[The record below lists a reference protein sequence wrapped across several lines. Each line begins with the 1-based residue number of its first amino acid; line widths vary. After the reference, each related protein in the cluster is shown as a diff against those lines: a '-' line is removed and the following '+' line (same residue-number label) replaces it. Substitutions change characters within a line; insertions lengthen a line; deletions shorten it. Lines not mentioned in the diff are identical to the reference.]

1 MSAPPTDPP
10 ATNAPGAD
18 ARAAYTPA
26 ADRPAASASTTRA
39 ELGKLVILMVTAFVD
54 MVGVLMVIPL
64 LPFYVKT
71 LGANGIDLV
80 HYHLGV
86 GQITALLVSAFTV
99 AQLLSAPLWG
109 RFSDRYGRRPALVI
123 ALTASAIAYVIFGFA
138 GSLLLL
144 FLSRL
149 VQGAGGGTTGVIQAY
164 VADATRPE
172 DRAKSL
178 GWLSAATNAGV
189 ALGPV
194 LGSESLRIG
203 PKAPGLIAA
212 ALCTV
217 NIVFAWTYLKEAR
230 EPGTGT
236 GSQRADAPRGSTE
249 AVMRVVTHPA
259 ESASRLIWIYAVA
272 IGAFQGVNSILAL
285 FLATRYHVTAT
296 TIGYFFAYVGVLSV
310 LTRAFLLSWMIDRLG
325 EARLSRFG
333 IVLLCVGL
341 GLLPLTHALWQLAIP
356 VALMPLGAAFTFP
369 CVTAMLSRVVA
380 GNERGLYMGVQ
391 QTFGGASRAIFPLIA
406 GYAFDR
412 LGIGVPFAIA
422 SIVVAST
429 LLLGFDLESY
439 VPRRPEPAA
448 G

>member
-1 MSAPPTDPP
+1 MSAPPAARTSTSESAPDAAPARDP
-10 ATNAPGAD
+10 GG
-18 ARAAYTPA
+18 
-26 ADRPAASASTTRA
+26 STTRS
-39 ELGKLVILMVTAFVD
+39 ELGKLVILMITAFVD
-54 MVGVLMVIPL
+54 MIGVLMVIPL
-64 LPFYVKT
+64 LPFYVKA
-71 LGANGIDLV
+71 LGGHGFDVAG
-80 HYHLGV
+80 YHLGV

-99 AQLLSAPLWG
+99 AQLISAPLWG

-123 ALTASAIAYVIFGFA
+123 ALGASAIAYVIFGFA
-138 GSLLLL
+138 TSLVLL

-194 LGSESLRIG
+194 IGSWSTHLSH
-203 PKAPGLIAA
+203 KAPGLIAA

-230 EPGTGT
+230 EPGATGAT
-236 GSQRADAPRGSTE
+236 GQHKAVAPPRRSGE
-249 AVMRVVTHPA
+249 AVFRVVAHPA
-259 ESASRLIWIYAVA
+259 ESASRLILIYAVA

-285 FLATRYHVTAT
+285 FLATRYHVTAD

-310 LTRAFLLSWMIDRLG
+310 ITRAFLLSWLIDRFG
-325 EARLSRFG
+325 EARLSRIG
-333 IVLLCVGL
+333 IVLLGIGL
-341 GLLPLTHALWQLAIP
+341 GTLPLTHALWQLALS

-391 QTFGGASRAIFPLIA
+391 QTFGGASRALFPLIA
-406 GYAFDR
+406 GFAFDR
-412 LGIGVPFAIA
+412 LGVGVPFVIA
-422 SIVVAST
+422 AVVVAST

-439 VPRRPEPAA
+439 VPRRPQRAA